1 MFNLPELY
9 PRTPKVYITSKSDD
23 ISMLCGKVTALW
35 NDTPISDATPSEKH
49 FGPLEVSYEYCQNV
63 VCTIYVCLQ
72 EQDLHVLEAQ
82 VVNLN
87 KLGVP
92 HPTNTKK
99 TTNNKHKQPQNK
111 NPTKNT
117 QNKKKKPQKQK
128 NNHPQTVPV
137 IPIIMNTQQTLP
149 VEGSRYIIACD
160 ENIKYIFNQVIENSL
175 LQLDKKVMALR
186 KELTADELQNVIDNN
201 KFEISN
207 YRQQIEAI
215 GLILLLLKPFQYQH
229 LIFDGI
235 RSSKLNQFAVY
246 MYEIQSQFGNES
258 NSGDYFISYA
268 QQRLQYRDD
277 FVTLVL
283 GLRNVLLEHLQLEC
297 TPDLM
302 SLFGVVANVHG
313 ELICVKYQKY
323 LTQRLT
329 HLFKNNG
336 FKIVNNKLLPNLVE
350 NDLQLHAD
358 LNIFTVLR
366 QNLMV
371 FDPSQN
377 DSFEVVYSKLIAQ
390 VQLIKLF
397 VLAFAPLIMH
407 VFELESVAPET
418 QDIFQISQSEELKED
433 IKFIY
438 PFGISLMHI
447 FSTANQNVLSNIPQE
462 LLEMLQTMQQKS
474 ICATYDSTKI
484 DTNTLARIINIIRDL
499 IKPEEWVNITGLCSG
514 VYSTY
519 EQLHHHIM
527 HDNRELV
534 PDVVQKQNIDG
545 KSSKVVGSLQ
555 EYQLQMKA
563 VCYASNLMVSRI
575 LDFGNMFAVSKNQT
589 NAFKYFQAQMYI
601 KRIQLNPEQLEQLK
615 EIIST
620 NYQELIFGDEEML
633 NEQQQAP
640 LIRELV
646 EFREVDSQLAA
657 RMYVRL
663 LYLQKRFPQDNLTQ
677 LIQSVEKQITEE
689 VQIAVSTPLKRITK
703 LELVQ
708 TEPNS
713 FRVNLET
720 EKIIEHEDVKTGFR
734 LAVDG
739 QEATVA
745 EPSFKYSCKRIEV
758 LKLIYTA
765 KLGKVTAVVE
775 QDLDHRYYQHMSAAW
790 KIVRGPLLTK
800 LSTSTQSPLELSKP
814 EHVFV
819 GQDNEVRFSRAASL
833 TINASEPQ
841 GVYYK
846 NAQNE
851 YVEVK
856 EAFQLETDAITLFAS
871 QPCTVFFTDAADQ
884 KQHSVQIVAPFT
896 IMQYVT
902 DLLNNQF
909 MVKTILR
916 PTREITICL
925 EQLQTEFD
933 VQLLNEPT
941 ILLNLEVQIVQIISQ
956 QQDNKQKSQETQ
968 LTSQM
973 YPQFG
978 TNPNLLI
985 RYGSTGI
992 YQLGIN
998 TQIPQNSVE
1007 LTIQSN
1013 PSLQNQPTTAYIKI
1027 YAQKLTIGEINI
1039 FQAKQV
1045 QIIQNARMTFVIQN
1059 NQEIII
1065 PIRYISEEMG
1075 LIKVFKVQICCGR
1088 EVFERELEVLV
1099 Q

>member
-23 ISMLCGKVTALW
+23 ISMLCGKITALW

-87 KLGVP
+87 KLG
-92 HPTNTKK
+92 
-99 TTNNKHKQPQNK
+99 
-111 NPTKNT
+111 
-117 QNKKKKPQKQK
+117 
-128 NNHPQTVPV
+128 VPV

-258 NSGDYFISYA
+258 NNGDYFISYA

-336 FKIVNNKLLPNLVE
+336 FKIVNNKLLSNLIE

-545 KSSKVVGSLQ
+545 KSAKVVGSLQ

-575 LDFGNMFAVSKNQT
+575 LDFGNMFAASKNQT
-589 NAFKYFQAQMYI
+589 SAFKYFHAQMYI

-633 NEQQQAP
+633 NEQQQAQ

-663 LYLQKRFPQDNLTQ
+663 LYLQKRFPKDNISP

-689 VQIAVSTPLKRITK
+689 VQIAVSTPLKRIAK

-713 FRVNLET
+713 FLVNLET

-734 LAVDG
+734 LSVDG
-739 QEATVA
+739 QEVTVA
-745 EPSFKYSCKRIEV
+745 EPSFKYSCKQIQV

-800 LSTSTQSPLELSKP
+800 LSTSTQQPLELAKP

-833 TINASEPQ
+833 TVSASEPQ

-851 YVEVK
+851 YVEIK

-871 QPCTVFFTDAADQ
+871 QPCAVFFTDTADQ
-884 KQHSVQIVAPFT
+884 KQLGVQIVAPFT
-896 IMQYVT
+896 ITQYVT

-909 MVKTILR
+909 MVKTVLR
-916 PTREITICL
+916 PTQEITIRL

-941 ILLNLEVQIVQIISQ
+941 ILLNSEVQIVQIITQ
-956 QQDNKQKSQETQ
+956 QKVNKQKSQLSQ
-968 LTSQM
+968 L
-973 YPQFG
+973 YPKFG

-985 RYGSTGI
+985 RYGSIGM
-992 YQLGIN
+992 YQIGIN
-998 TQIPQNSVE
+998 NQIPSNSVT
-1007 LTIQSN
+1007 LTIESN
-1013 PSLQNQPTTAYIKI
+1013 SCLQNQPTTAYIKI
-1027 YAQKLTIGEINI
+1027 QAQKLTIGEINI

-1059 NQEIII
+1059 NQEIVI

-1088 EVFERELEVLV
+1088 EVFERELEVLI